1 MDDLKTFLQ
10 QQNTLIELLV
20 KNMSISSRTD
30 VSNST
35 MTPDSIANSI
45 AEFRFDPESGVT
57 FEAWFKRHEDL
68 FINECKEWD
77 ESSKLRLLLRKLGV
91 SEHEKFCNFILPKKP
106 SDITFKET
114 VECLTRIFGE
124 RSSIFHTRY
133 QCLQLVKKVQDDY
146 VTYASIVNRECER
159 FRLQEMSSD
168 QFKCLIFVCGLQS
181 PVDADIR
188 TRILT
193 RIEQDPNIS
202 LQSVSEDCQRMV
214 NLKHDTNLVE
224 RNSEHVGVNALRKSL
239 NGNKDSNSQKIP
251 NQVKHK
257 TSCWRCGKCHSANVC
272 YFKKRVC
279 FQCGKYGHAQV
290 CCKSRP
296 KVSDREH
303 KFRKRNKMQTSKSIP
318 HNSNVVLATKS
329 EHFFSKRK
337 YVTIFFDGKPVKLQ
351 VDTGSDITL
360 ISRETWIKI
369 GRPRYQPTCH
379 NAKSASGTNITL
391 LGVIQLPL
399 TLGEKTMTG
408 KCYVS
413 GNCNTNLLGI
423 DWIDKFGLW
432 DLPLS
437 TVCNMINSPVP
448 RSLSSDFSRLC
459 VKELRDTF
467 SDIFEDKL
475 GLCVKVK
482 ARMYVQQEAKP
493 VFLPRRPVP
502 YSITDALDAEL
513 DRLQSSGVISPV
525 NYSAWATPLV
535 VVRKSDGKLRVCGD
549 FSTGLNKAL
558 QDHLYPLPIPED
570 LFSKLNGCSVFSKID
585 FSDAYLQVEVEED
598 CRFLLTVNTHRG
610 LFQYN
615 RLPFGIK
622 CAPAIFQQVMD
633 TMLSDVP
640 FAMAYMDD
648 IIIASRNEKEHYD
661 HLQEVFARIR
671 EYGFRIKVEKCS
683 FFMLSIRY
691 LGTIIDSYGRRPDPE
706 KIHAIVNMPAPS
718 NVKMLQSF
726 LGMINYYSHFVPN
739 MYALRA
745 PLNALLTKNTKWN
758 WNKECRVSFEKV
770 KQILAS
776 DLLLTHYDP
785 KLELIVA
792 ADASDYG
799 IGAVILHKFPNG
811 SQKAIF
817 HASRTLTAAEKN
829 YSQIEKEALALVFAV
844 RKFHKMLYGRK
855 FTLQT
860 DHRPL
865 LAIFGA
871 KKGIPIHTANRLTRW
886 ATMLLGYDFELL
898 YKPSARMG
906 HADGLSRL
914 IANNRKLEEDC
925 VVASISIEPEIKRV
939 FCDAIRILPVT
950 AEAVKE
956 ATGSDPLL
964 KRIKEAVL
972 KGWKQDKADREFHQF
987 FLRRESISIYD
998 NCLMYGERVVI
1009 PRSLQLFVLKQFH
1022 IGHPGMNRMKAV
1034 MRSYVYW
1041 PFMDKAVE
1049 EYVVRCRRCAEV
1061 AKDPPKVESQPWPET
1076 TKPWVRLHVDYAGPI
1091 SGQYFLVVVDSY
1103 SKWPEI
1109 YVVRRPSTSETLL
1122 HLRQLFGRF
1131 GTPNVLVS
1139 DNGTQFTSLEF
1150 AEFCKQNGIEHVRT
1164 PPYHPKSNG
1173 QAEKFVDILKRALLK
1188 MGGEGNV
1195 EEALQQFLIS
1205 YRITPS
1211 PNCQDGKSPAEIMF
1225 GRPIRTFFD
1234 VLNPKDRISGL
1245 QKNNKGNCLKIR
1257 EFKVGDSVYA
1267 RDFRPGKPKW
1277 IFGFIKKRRG
1287 TVLYEVMVENTLII
1301 RHVNQL
1307 RDRKCVYESSKLKP
1321 LPMEVLC
1328 DTFDIPPPPPQV
1340 EMRKND
1346 LESEVRRRS
1355 FRKRKQTKFF
1365 QIDPKVKSYD
1375 RTSRGR

>member
-369 GRPRYQPTCH
+369 GRPRYQPTCY

-399 TLGEKTMTG
+399 TFGEKTMTG

-413 GNCNTNLLGI
+413 GNCHTNLLGI

-432 DLPLS
+432 DLPL
-437 TVCNMINSPVP
+437 NVP
-448 RSLSSDFSRLC
+448 
-459 VKELRDTF
+459 
-467 SDIFEDKL
+467 
-475 GLCVKVK
+475 K
-482 ARMYVQQEAKP
+482 A
-493 VFLPRRPVP
+493 
-502 YSITDALDAEL
+502 
-513 DRLQSSGVISPV
+513 
-525 NYSAWATPLV
+525 
-535 VVRKSDGKLRVCGD
+535 
-549 FSTGLNKAL
+549 
-558 QDHLYPLPIPED
+558 
-570 LFSKLNGCSVFSKID
+570 
-585 FSDAYLQVEVEED
+585 
-598 CRFLLTVNTHRG
+598 
-610 LFQYN
+610 
-615 RLPFGIK
+615 
-622 CAPAIFQQVMD
+622 
-633 TMLSDVP
+633 
-640 FAMAYMDD
+640 
-648 IIIASRNEKEHYD
+648 
-661 HLQEVFARIR
+661 
-671 EYGFRIKVEKCS
+671 
-683 FFMLSIRY
+683 
-691 LGTIIDSYGRRPDPE
+691 
-706 KIHAIVNMPAPS
+706 
-718 NVKMLQSF
+718 
-726 LGMINYYSHFVPN
+726 
-739 MYALRA
+739 
-745 PLNALLTKNTKWN
+745 
-758 WNKECRVSFEKV
+758 
-770 KQILAS
+770 
-776 DLLLTHYDP
+776 
-785 KLELIVA
+785 
-792 ADASDYG
+792 
-799 IGAVILHKFPNG
+799 
-811 SQKAIF
+811 
-817 HASRTLTAAEKN
+817 
-829 YSQIEKEALALVFAV
+829 
-844 RKFHKMLYGRK
+844 
-855 FTLQT
+855 
-860 DHRPL
+860 
-865 LAIFGA
+865 
-871 KKGIPIHTANRLTRW
+871 
-886 ATMLLGYDFELL
+886 
-898 YKPSARMG
+898 
-906 HADGLSRL
+906 
-914 IANNRKLEEDC
+914 
-925 VVASISIEPEIKRV
+925 
-939 FCDAIRILPVT
+939 
-950 AEAVKE
+950 
-956 ATGSDPLL
+956 
-964 KRIKEAVL
+964 
-972 KGWKQDKADREFHQF
+972 
-987 FLRRESISIYD
+987 
-998 NCLMYGERVVI
+998 
-1009 PRSLQLFVLKQFH
+1009 
-1022 IGHPGMNRMKAV
+1022 
-1034 MRSYVYW
+1034 
-1041 PFMDKAVE
+1041 
-1049 EYVVRCRRCAEV
+1049 
-1061 AKDPPKVESQPWPET
+1061 ESQSWPET
-1076 TKPWVRLHVDYAGPI
+1076 KKPWIRLHVDYAGPI

-1365 QIDPKVKSYD
+1365 K
-1375 RTSRGR
+1375 

>member
-399 TLGEKTMTG
+399 TFGEKTMTG

-413 GNCNTNLLGI
+413 GNCHTNLLGI

-432 DLPLS
+432 DLPL
-437 TVCNMINSPVP
+437 NVP
-448 RSLSSDFSRLC
+448 
-459 VKELRDTF
+459 
-467 SDIFEDKL
+467 
-475 GLCVKVK
+475 K
-482 ARMYVQQEAKP
+482 A
-493 VFLPRRPVP
+493 
-502 YSITDALDAEL
+502 
-513 DRLQSSGVISPV
+513 
-525 NYSAWATPLV
+525 
-535 VVRKSDGKLRVCGD
+535 
-549 FSTGLNKAL
+549 
-558 QDHLYPLPIPED
+558 
-570 LFSKLNGCSVFSKID
+570 
-585 FSDAYLQVEVEED
+585 
-598 CRFLLTVNTHRG
+598 
-610 LFQYN
+610 
-615 RLPFGIK
+615 
-622 CAPAIFQQVMD
+622 
-633 TMLSDVP
+633 
-640 FAMAYMDD
+640 
-648 IIIASRNEKEHYD
+648 
-661 HLQEVFARIR
+661 
-671 EYGFRIKVEKCS
+671 
-683 FFMLSIRY
+683 
-691 LGTIIDSYGRRPDPE
+691 
-706 KIHAIVNMPAPS
+706 
-718 NVKMLQSF
+718 
-726 LGMINYYSHFVPN
+726 
-739 MYALRA
+739 
-745 PLNALLTKNTKWN
+745 
-758 WNKECRVSFEKV
+758 
-770 KQILAS
+770 
-776 DLLLTHYDP
+776 
-785 KLELIVA
+785 
-792 ADASDYG
+792 
-799 IGAVILHKFPNG
+799 
-811 SQKAIF
+811 
-817 HASRTLTAAEKN
+817 
-829 YSQIEKEALALVFAV
+829 
-844 RKFHKMLYGRK
+844 
-855 FTLQT
+855 
-860 DHRPL
+860 
-865 LAIFGA
+865 
-871 KKGIPIHTANRLTRW
+871 
-886 ATMLLGYDFELL
+886 
-898 YKPSARMG
+898 
-906 HADGLSRL
+906 
-914 IANNRKLEEDC
+914 
-925 VVASISIEPEIKRV
+925 
-939 FCDAIRILPVT
+939 
-950 AEAVKE
+950 
-956 ATGSDPLL
+956 
-964 KRIKEAVL
+964 
-972 KGWKQDKADREFHQF
+972 
-987 FLRRESISIYD
+987 
-998 NCLMYGERVVI
+998 
-1009 PRSLQLFVLKQFH
+1009 
-1022 IGHPGMNRMKAV
+1022 
-1034 MRSYVYW
+1034 
-1041 PFMDKAVE
+1041 
-1049 EYVVRCRRCAEV
+1049 
-1061 AKDPPKVESQPWPET
+1061 ESQSWPET

>member
-1 MDDLKTFLQ
+1 MDDLKTLLQ
-10 QQNTLIELLV
+10 QQNSLIELLI
-20 KNMSISSRTD
+20 KNMSISSRTN

-45 AEFRFDPESGVT
+45 TEFRFDPESGVT

-133 QCLQLVKKVQDDY
+133 RCLQLVKKVQDDY

-188 TRILT
+188 ARILA

-202 LQSVSEDCQRMV
+202 LQSVSEECQRMI
-214 NLKHDTNLVE
+214 NLKHDTKLVE
-224 RNSEHVGVNALRKSL
+224 RNSEHVGVNALRKSFK
-239 NGNKDSNSQKIP
+239 GNKDSNSQKIP

-432 DLPLS
+432 DLPL
-437 TVCNMINSPVP
+437 NVP
-448 RSLSSDFSRLC
+448 
-459 VKELRDTF
+459 
-467 SDIFEDKL
+467 
-475 GLCVKVK
+475 K
-482 ARMYVQQEAKP
+482 A
-493 VFLPRRPVP
+493 
-502 YSITDALDAEL
+502 
-513 DRLQSSGVISPV
+513 
-525 NYSAWATPLV
+525 
-535 VVRKSDGKLRVCGD
+535 
-549 FSTGLNKAL
+549 
-558 QDHLYPLPIPED
+558 
-570 LFSKLNGCSVFSKID
+570 
-585 FSDAYLQVEVEED
+585 
-598 CRFLLTVNTHRG
+598 
-610 LFQYN
+610 
-615 RLPFGIK
+615 
-622 CAPAIFQQVMD
+622 
-633 TMLSDVP
+633 
-640 FAMAYMDD
+640 
-648 IIIASRNEKEHYD
+648 
-661 HLQEVFARIR
+661 
-671 EYGFRIKVEKCS
+671 
-683 FFMLSIRY
+683 
-691 LGTIIDSYGRRPDPE
+691 
-706 KIHAIVNMPAPS
+706 
-718 NVKMLQSF
+718 
-726 LGMINYYSHFVPN
+726 
-739 MYALRA
+739 
-745 PLNALLTKNTKWN
+745 
-758 WNKECRVSFEKV
+758 
-770 KQILAS
+770 
-776 DLLLTHYDP
+776 
-785 KLELIVA
+785 
-792 ADASDYG
+792 
-799 IGAVILHKFPNG
+799 
-811 SQKAIF
+811 
-817 HASRTLTAAEKN
+817 
-829 YSQIEKEALALVFAV
+829 
-844 RKFHKMLYGRK
+844 
-855 FTLQT
+855 
-860 DHRPL
+860 
-865 LAIFGA
+865 
-871 KKGIPIHTANRLTRW
+871 
-886 ATMLLGYDFELL
+886 
-898 YKPSARMG
+898 
-906 HADGLSRL
+906 
-914 IANNRKLEEDC
+914 
-925 VVASISIEPEIKRV
+925 
-939 FCDAIRILPVT
+939 
-950 AEAVKE
+950 
-956 ATGSDPLL
+956 
-964 KRIKEAVL
+964 
-972 KGWKQDKADREFHQF
+972 
-987 FLRRESISIYD
+987 
-998 NCLMYGERVVI
+998 
-1009 PRSLQLFVLKQFH
+1009 
-1022 IGHPGMNRMKAV
+1022 
-1034 MRSYVYW
+1034 
-1041 PFMDKAVE
+1041 
-1049 EYVVRCRRCAEV
+1049 
-1061 AKDPPKVESQPWPET
+1061 ESQSWPET
-1076 TKPWVRLHVDYAGPI
+1076 KKPWIRLHVDYAGPI

-1173 QAEKFVDILKRALLK
+1173 QAEKLVDILKRALLK
-1188 MGGEGNV
+1188 MGGEGTV

-1234 VLNPKDRISGL
+1234 VLIPKDRISGL
-1245 QKNNKGNCLKIR
+1245 QKNKKGNCLKIR

-1340 EMRKND
+1340 ETRKND

>member
-303 KFRKRNKMQTSKSIP
+303 KFRKGNKIQTSKEIP
-318 HNSNVVLATKS
+318 
-329 EHFFSKRK
+329 
-337 YVTIFFDGKPVKLQ
+337 Y
-351 VDTGSDITL
+351 
-360 ISRETWIKI
+360 
-369 GRPRYQPTCH
+369 
-379 NAKSASGTNITL
+379 
-391 LGVIQLPL
+391 
-399 TLGEKTMTG
+399 
-408 KCYVS
+408 
-413 GNCNTNLLGI
+413 NC
-423 DWIDKFGLW
+423 
-432 DLPLS
+432 
-437 TVCNMINSPVP
+437 
-448 RSLSSDFSRLC
+448 
-459 VKELRDTF
+459 
-467 SDIFEDKL
+467 
-475 GLCVKVK
+475 
-482 ARMYVQQEAKP
+482 
-493 VFLPRRPVP
+493 
-502 YSITDALDAEL
+502 
-513 DRLQSSGVISPV
+513 
-525 NYSAWATPLV
+525 
-535 VVRKSDGKLRVCGD
+535 
-549 FSTGLNKAL
+549 
-558 QDHLYPLPIPED
+558 
-570 LFSKLNGCSVFSKID
+570 
-585 FSDAYLQVEVEED
+585 
-598 CRFLLTVNTHRG
+598 
-610 LFQYN
+610 
-615 RLPFGIK
+615 
-622 CAPAIFQQVMD
+622 
-633 TMLSDVP
+633 
-640 FAMAYMDD
+640 
-648 IIIASRNEKEHYD
+648 
-661 HLQEVFARIR
+661 
-671 EYGFRIKVEKCS
+671 
-683 FFMLSIRY
+683 
-691 LGTIIDSYGRRPDPE
+691 
-706 KIHAIVNMPAPS
+706 
-718 NVKMLQSF
+718 
-726 LGMINYYSHFVPN
+726 
-739 MYALRA
+739 
-745 PLNALLTKNTKWN
+745 
-758 WNKECRVSFEKV
+758 
-770 KQILAS
+770 
-776 DLLLTHYDP
+776 
-785 KLELIVA
+785 
-792 ADASDYG
+792 
-799 IGAVILHKFPNG
+799 
-811 SQKAIF
+811 
-817 HASRTLTAAEKN
+817 
-829 YSQIEKEALALVFAV
+829 
-844 RKFHKMLYGRK
+844 
-855 FTLQT
+855 
-860 DHRPL
+860 
-865 LAIFGA
+865 
-871 KKGIPIHTANRLTRW
+871 
-886 ATMLLGYDFELL
+886 
-898 YKPSARMG
+898 
-906 HADGLSRL
+906 
-914 IANNRKLEEDC
+914 KLEEDC

>member
-437 TVCNMINSPVP
+437 TVCNMINSPV
-448 RSLSSDFSRLC
+448 
-459 VKELRDTF
+459 
-467 SDIFEDKL
+467 
-475 GLCVKVK
+475 
-482 ARMYVQQEAKP
+482 
-493 VFLPRRPVP
+493 
-502 YSITDALDAEL
+502 
-513 DRLQSSGVISPV
+513 
-525 NYSAWATPLV
+525 
-535 VVRKSDGKLRVCGD
+535 
-549 FSTGLNKAL
+549 
-558 QDHLYPLPIPED
+558 
-570 LFSKLNGCSVFSKID
+570 
-585 FSDAYLQVEVEED
+585 
-598 CRFLLTVNTHRG
+598 
-610 LFQYN
+610 
-615 RLPFGIK
+615 
-622 CAPAIFQQVMD
+622 
-633 TMLSDVP
+633 
-640 FAMAYMDD
+640 
-648 IIIASRNEKEHYD
+648 
-661 HLQEVFARIR
+661 
-671 EYGFRIKVEKCS
+671 
-683 FFMLSIRY
+683 
-691 LGTIIDSYGRRPDPE
+691 
-706 KIHAIVNMPAPS
+706 
-718 NVKMLQSF
+718 
-726 LGMINYYSHFVPN
+726 
-739 MYALRA
+739 
-745 PLNALLTKNTKWN
+745 
-758 WNKECRVSFEKV
+758 
-770 KQILAS
+770 
-776 DLLLTHYDP
+776 
-785 KLELIVA
+785 
-792 ADASDYG
+792 
-799 IGAVILHKFPNG
+799 
-811 SQKAIF
+811 
-817 HASRTLTAAEKN
+817 
-829 YSQIEKEALALVFAV
+829 
-844 RKFHKMLYGRK
+844 
-855 FTLQT
+855 
-860 DHRPL
+860 
-865 LAIFGA
+865 
-871 KKGIPIHTANRLTRW
+871 
-886 ATMLLGYDFELL
+886 
-898 YKPSARMG
+898 
-906 HADGLSRL
+906 
-914 IANNRKLEEDC
+914 
-925 VVASISIEPEIKRV
+925 
-939 FCDAIRILPVT
+939 T

>member
-188 TRILT
+188 TRTLT

-239 NGNKDSNSQKIP
+239 NGDKDSNSQKIP

-257 TSCWRCGKCHSANVC
+257 TSCWRCGKSHSAKVC

-290 CCKSRP
+290 CCKSKP
-296 KVSDREH
+296 KVSDRQH
-303 KFRKRNKMQTSKSIP
+303 KFRKGNKIQTSK
-318 HNSNVVLATKS
+318 
-329 EHFFSKRK
+329 
-337 YVTIFFDGKPVKLQ
+337 
-351 VDTGSDITL
+351 
-360 ISRETWIKI
+360 
-369 GRPRYQPTCH
+369 
-379 NAKSASGTNITL
+379 
-391 LGVIQLPL
+391 VI
-399 TLGEKTMTG
+399 
-408 KCYVS
+408 
-413 GNCNTNLLGI
+413 
-423 DWIDKFGLW
+423 
-432 DLPLS
+432 
-437 TVCNMINSPVP
+437 
-448 RSLSSDFSRLC
+448 
-459 VKELRDTF
+459 
-467 SDIFEDKL
+467 
-475 GLCVKVK
+475 
-482 ARMYVQQEAKP
+482 A
-493 VFLPRRPVP
+493 
-502 YSITDALDAEL
+502 
-513 DRLQSSGVISPV
+513 
-525 NYSAWATPLV
+525 
-535 VVRKSDGKLRVCGD
+535 
-549 FSTGLNKAL
+549 
-558 QDHLYPLPIPED
+558 H
-570 LFSKLNGCSVFSKID
+570 
-585 FSDAYLQVEVEED
+585 
-598 CRFLLTVNTHRG
+598 
-610 LFQYN
+610 
-615 RLPFGIK
+615 
-622 CAPAIFQQVMD
+622 
-633 TMLSDVP
+633 
-640 FAMAYMDD
+640 
-648 IIIASRNEKEHYD
+648 
-661 HLQEVFARIR
+661 
-671 EYGFRIKVEKCS
+671 
-683 FFMLSIRY
+683 
-691 LGTIIDSYGRRPDPE
+691 
-706 KIHAIVNMPAPS
+706 
-718 NVKMLQSF
+718 
-726 LGMINYYSHFVPN
+726 
-739 MYALRA
+739 
-745 PLNALLTKNTKWN
+745 
-758 WNKECRVSFEKV
+758 
-770 KQILAS
+770 
-776 DLLLTHYDP
+776 
-785 KLELIVA
+785 
-792 ADASDYG
+792 
-799 IGAVILHKFPNG
+799 
-811 SQKAIF
+811 
-817 HASRTLTAAEKN
+817 
-829 YSQIEKEALALVFAV
+829 
-844 RKFHKMLYGRK
+844 
-855 FTLQT
+855 
-860 DHRPL
+860 
-865 LAIFGA
+865 
-871 KKGIPIHTANRLTRW
+871 
-886 ATMLLGYDFELL
+886 
-898 YKPSARMG
+898 
-906 HADGLSRL
+906 
-914 IANNRKLEEDC
+914 NRKLEEDI
-925 VVASISIEPEIKRV
+925 VVASISIEPEIKKV

-950 AEAVKE
+950 AEAVQE

-1103 SKWPEI
+1103 SKWSEI

-1173 QAEKFVDILKRALLK
+1173 QAEKFVDILKRALLRW
-1188 MGGEGNV
+1188 GGEGNV